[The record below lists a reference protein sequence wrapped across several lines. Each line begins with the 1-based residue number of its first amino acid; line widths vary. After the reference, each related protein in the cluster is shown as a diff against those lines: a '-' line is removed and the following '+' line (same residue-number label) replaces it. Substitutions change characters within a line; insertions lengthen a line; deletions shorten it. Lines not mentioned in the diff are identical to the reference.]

1 MDELVPIVI
10 LLAFV
15 LPLWLILR
23 YITIWKKDKTISPEN
38 ESTLSDLRRE
48 AERLESR
55 LNVMER
61 ILDDEVPDW
70 RQRSHDPL

>member
-1 MDELVPIVI
+1 MDELVPIV
-10 LLAFV
+10 LLLVVVA
-15 LPLWLILR
+15 PLWLILR
-23 YITIWKKDKTISPEN
+23 YITIWRRDKTISPEN

-48 AERLESR
+48 AERLEQR

-70 RQRSHDPL
+70 RQRSHDSL